1 MNLLLSPYHSPPRKL
16 NFSTPV
22 SGLHVFKNLLMSTF
36 HSLPWRLN
44 FSTLVAGLHLF
55 RSLLLSGYHLKFM
68 IYDSITDI
76 NTFKQLFKL
85 KVYYYSPYY
94 YSYWLFGC
102 IPQAFHRKK
111 NSLTIITTKWDTA
124 ESIKLSSLN
133 IRSLIKHSEDFE
145 NDCFLNKSDF
155 LIKVISLSNITWLLY
170 TDMPKKDFIHQ
181 TSIWTSSVTATTYL
195 QKRWQV

>member
-1 MNLLLSPYHSPPRKL
+1 M
-16 NFSTPV
+16 
-22 SGLHVFKNLLMSTF
+22 
-36 HSLPWRLN
+36 
-44 FSTLVAGLHLF
+44 
-55 RSLLLSGYHLKFM
+55 
-68 IYDSITDI
+68 
-76 NTFKQLFKL
+76 FKL

-94 YSYWLFGC
+94 FYYYWLFGC

-111 NSLTIITTKWDTA
+111 NSITKITTKWDTA

-170 TDMPKKDFIHQ
+170 TDMPKKISYIRLQFGPHQ
-181 TSIWTSSVTATTYL
+181 WLQQHIYKKDDKFRFQSFGNSTYPHSPRNNWSYAFQM
-195 QKRWQV
+195 QKWIYYSWQSDKIFNDAILK